1 MIWFLLFLLKVK
13 NDEDE
18 KVCTQKI
25 NNKTVIAIT
34 PNKWD
39 CQRGLLIGRS
49 ELATVWF
56 SDFAE
61 EVPVEFDDYPSES
74 SLESDLLF

>member
-1 MIWFLLFLLKVK
+1 MICFLLLLLKVK

-34 PNKWD
+34 PNK
-39 CQRGLLIGRS
+39 
-49 ELATVWF
+49 
-56 SDFAE
+56 
-61 EVPVEFDDYPSES
+61 
-74 SLESDLLF
+74 